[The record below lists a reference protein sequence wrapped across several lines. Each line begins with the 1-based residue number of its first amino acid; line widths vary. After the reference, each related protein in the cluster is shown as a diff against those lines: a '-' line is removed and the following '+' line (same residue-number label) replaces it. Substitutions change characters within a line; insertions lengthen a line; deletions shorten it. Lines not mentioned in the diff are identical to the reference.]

1 MTAFLALA
9 SPELCA
15 AALRQPAPSSPEDA
29 VRVIGEGATAMSL
42 DVVCA
47 PWDHDAEVAGVRAML
62 DAGAAGDSVR
72 LDWAGTVTGWL
83 VATPDRRPVIG
94 VVSGPLWLS
103 AAVRREAPE
112 LDPQDALDEASDFV
126 AARVRTLCEL
136 GVAEVVVLER
146 GDEVVAE
153 PGAAPEAHTAIAR
166 LGRHF
171 GVPVTLVALDD
182 AVPAEDLEYERW
194 VSPGRGAGGLALVSA
209 VSLQSGAAGSFDGV
223 ERVVTDYLRADVTPG
238 AVRDVANTVART
250 GRRS

>member
-1 MTAFLALA
+1 M
-9 SPELCA
+9 
-15 AALRQPAPSSPEDA
+15 
-29 VRVIGEGATAMSL
+29 
-42 DVVCA
+42 
-47 PWDHDAEVAGVRAML
+47 
-62 DAGAAGDSVR
+62 
-72 LDWAGTVTGWL
+72 
-83 VATPDRRPVIG
+83 IG

-223 ERVVTDYLRADVTPG
+223 ERVVTDYLHADVTPG